1 MKLVGRI
8 TSNPFIFAFFMLVA
22 LVLGGRPNRG
32 VYPRLRHGG
41 SGYPRGTHK
50 SLHHETAN
58 KSQDKAGRKNNN
70 V

>member
-1 MKLVGRI
+1 MKLVERI
-8 TSNPFIFAFFMLVA
+8 TSNPFIFAFSMLVA
-22 LVLGGRPNRG
+22 LVLGGA
-32 VYPRLRHGG
+32 
-41 SGYPRGTHK
+41 GYPRGADE